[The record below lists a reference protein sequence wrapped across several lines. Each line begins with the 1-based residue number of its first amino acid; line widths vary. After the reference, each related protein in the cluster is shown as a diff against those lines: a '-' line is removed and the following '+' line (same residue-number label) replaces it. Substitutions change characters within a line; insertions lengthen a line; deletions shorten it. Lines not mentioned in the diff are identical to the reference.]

1 MTQSGRA
8 ALPWIVGDVRYWP
21 KADTP
26 HYSIRPRFWLH
37 GTSPKYLSNL
47 ARCFPANV
55 ITLAF
60 KLGDCVIFYYRE
72 FFQQLFARSGA
83 VLSHIELTSKCQ
95 EPNHYQ
101 FTRWYAL
108 RQINNFRD
116 LVVSPGPRVDPPPW
130 CKARTTAISPQSDR
144 GNAHLVNTG
153 VR

>member
-1 MTQSGRA
+1 
-8 ALPWIVGDVRYWP
+8 
-21 KADTP
+21 
-26 HYSIRPRFWLH
+26 
-37 GTSPKYLSNL
+37 
-47 ARCFPANV
+47 
-55 ITLAF
+55 LAF

-95 EPNHYQ
+95 QPNHYQ

-130 CKARTTAISPQSDR
+130 CKAGTTAISPQSDR
-144 GNAHLVNTG
+144 GNAHLVKYG
-153 VR
+153 GEMKKGA